1 MHHNFTNFI
10 KKKKKLL
17 ANKMFKYS
25 IGNSVILLWYHLYD
39 SDIFSY
45 KFSSVLSFTNFHAV
59 NYFENCSIDKI
70 IKIEI

>member
-1 MHHNFTNFI
+1 M
-10 KKKKKLL
+10 L
-17 ANKMFKYS
+17 KYS